1 MMEDYEVAGQFT
13 LFDLM
18 PTPDINDVTEEE
30 AVKIVGDRLGI
41 EFKYNAFFK
50 HWEGRVGKLVLSLNY
65 SHFVLDDNH
74 NLFLAVDYRHGTSG
88 GGCPCDGIDE
98 AVDWCRWQI
107 ERWNGK
113 GGNEC

>member
-1 MMEDYEVAGQFT
+1 MIEDYEVAGQFT

-30 AVKIVGDRLGI
+30 AVKIVSDRLGI

-50 HWEGRVGKLVLSLNY
+50 HWEGRVGKLILELDY
-65 SHFVLDDNH
+65 SHYNLSGNH
-74 NLFLAVDYRHGTSG
+74 GLFLGVGYRYGTSG

-107 ERWNGK
+107 ERWI
-113 GGNEC
+113 GGNK